1 MGINQAPQQGP
12 NAMQKWS
19 ARRARFRELISSD
32 KCYHPGSVFDPMS
45 ARMAEHVGY
54 EMGMF
59 AGSTA
64 SMTVLGAPDHIVIT
78 LSEFAAQCLRINRAF
93 DLPLMVDADHGY
105 GNALSVMRTVEE
117 LEIAGVSGM
126 SIEDTEL
133 PQSYG
138 MNGRQRLLSLDE
150 GVGKMKAAVAAR
162 ADKNGIAIAGRTSA
176 VAIAGIEDAIK
187 RVRAYQETGVDAI
200 FLVGVTTRE
209 QLDAIAPE
217 IKLPLILGG
226 TPAELKD
233 PEYLA
238 SRGARIALQGHH
250 PIRAAVQAVYATMRA
265 MRDGAQPGNL
275 ENMPS
280 KELLRVAM
288 AEDAYDDWMKKYI

>member
-1 MGINQAPQQGP
+1 
-12 NAMQKWS
+12 MQKWS
-19 ARRARFRELISSD
+19 ARRARFRDLISGST
-32 KCYHPGSVFDPMS
+32 CYHPGSVFDPMS
-45 ARMAEHVGY
+45 ARMAENVGY

-64 SMTVLGAPDHIVIT
+64 SMTILGAPDHIVIT

-126 SIEDTEL
+126 SIEDTDL
-133 PQSYG
+133 PQPYG
-138 MNGRQRLLSLDE
+138 MAGKQRLLSLDE

-176 VAIAGIEDAIK
+176 VAIAGVEEAIK
-187 RVRAYQETGVDAI
+187 RVHAYQETGVDAI
-200 FLVGVTTRE
+200 FLVGVTTRA

-233 PEYLA
+233 AEYLA
-238 SRGARIALQGHH
+238 SRGARIALQGHN
-250 PIRAAVQAVYATMRA
+250 PIRAAVQAVYATMQA
-265 MRDGAQPGNL
+265 MRDGTQPENL

-288 AEDAYDDWMKKYI
+288 AEDAYDEWMKKYI